1 MSADATSL
9 LARVRLLMVGS
20 DSACATQDERLPRR
34 YFALCIALYV
44 CYLLAMQPALL
55 LDGEMWAEMA
65 TNYYAN
71 AQAPSLV
78 ARLMSTDAGYIPLPQ
93 RLLALLFHALA
104 LPASSIPYAYSW
116 TAILLTAAMVGS
128 FCLGPFRR
136 VVQSDGLRLLV
147 ALSVLALADYET
159 RTFINFT
166 YFAAFFILILSALA
180 LVSDKMDAP
189 PGWAW
194 LTGSHDI
201 ETGRRGDIARPAA
214 GRDIG
219 KRPALSMAC
228 GSIRGRLLRAGGAD
242 AA

>member
-78 ARLMSTDAGYIPLPQ
+78 ARLMSTDAGYIPC
-93 RLLALLFHALA
+93 HS
-104 LPASSIPYAYSW
+104 ASSPCCFMPWRYPPPAFHTPYSW

-128 FCLGPFRR
+128 FCLSPFRR

-166 YFAAFFILILSALA
+166 YFAALHLDP
-180 LVSDKMDAP
+180 V
-189 PGWAW
+189 G
-194 LTGSHDI
+194 TG
-201 ETGRRGDIARPAA
+201 A
-214 GRDIG
+214 GQ
-219 KRPALSMAC
+219 
-228 GSIRGRLLRAGGAD
+228 
-242 AA
+242 